1 MARLRKAQDG
11 RDGRDG
17 APGRDGERGPEG
29 PRGPAG
35 KDGAPGRDG
44 KPAAENLVEINA
56 GIAALLARECT
67 AEHVAGGYTVGDVL
81 RILAAVAV
89 GKTTITSPGAGSAF
103 VTFRSI
109 DDALDTVAATMSG
122 SERVS
127 VTLDPTETS

>member
-1 MARLRKAQDG
+1 MYGHRYFGARYFGGSFFGDG
-11 RDGRDG
+11 G
-17 APGRDGERGPEG
+17 A
-29 PRGPAG
+29 AG
-35 KDGAPGRDG
+35 AGAS
-44 KPAAENLVEINA
+44 AAEIWAYVLPNGKSAAQNVVEINE
-56 GIAALLARECT
+56 GITALLAQQCT

-109 DDALDTVAATMSG
+109 DDSLDAVEATMSG

>member
-1 MARLRKAQDG
+1 MFGHRYFGARYFGGTFFGDG
-11 RDGRDG
+11 GSSG
-17 APGRDGERGPEG
+17 TGSSAAEIWGYVLGNGKT
-29 PRGPAG
+29 AG
-35 KDGAPGRDG
+35 
-44 KPAAENLVEINA
+44 ENLVEINA

-109 DDALDTVAATMSG
+109 DDALDAVEATMSG

>member
-1 MARLRKAQDG
+1 MFGARYFG
-11 RDGRDG
+11 NGGTG
-17 APGRDGERGPEG
+17 ATGGG
-29 PRGPAG
+29 
-35 KDGAPGRDG
+35 GAS
-44 KPAAENLVEINA
+44 AAEIWAYTLSNGKSAGTTLVELHA
-56 GIAALLARECT
+56 AALAILAKEAT
-67 AEHVAGGYTVGDVL
+67 SEHVAGGFSVGDIL

-109 DDALDTVAATMSG
+109 DDALDVVEATMSG

>member
-1 MARLRKAQDG
+1 MFGHRYFGGAYFGGAFFGDG
-11 RDGRDG
+11 GSSG
-17 APGRDGERGPEG
+17 SSAS
-29 PRGPAG
+29 
-35 KDGAPGRDG
+35 
-44 KPAAENLVEINA
+44 AAEIWAYVLGNGKSAGQNLVEINA
-56 GIAALLARECT
+56 GITALLARECT

-109 DDALDTVAATMSG
+109 DDALDAVEATMSG

>member
-1 MARLRKAQDG
+1 MYGHRYFGARYFGGAFFGDG
-11 RDGRDG
+11 GISG
-17 APGRDGERGPEG
+17 SSAS
-29 PRGPAG
+29 
-35 KDGAPGRDG
+35 
-44 KPAAENLVEINA
+44 AAEIWAYVLGNGKSAAQNLVEINA
-56 GIAALLARECT
+56 GITALLARECT

-109 DDALDTVAATMSG
+109 DDALDAVEATMSG

>member
-1 MARLRKAQDG
+1 MFGHRYFGARYFG
-11 RDGRDG
+11 GTFFGNGG
-17 APGRDGERGPEG
+17 A
-29 PRGPAG
+29 AG
-35 KDGAPGRDG
+35 ASAS
-44 KPAAENLVEINA
+44 AAEVWGYVLGNGKSAGQNLVEINA
-56 GIAALLARECT
+56 GIAALLSRECT

-89 GKTTITSPGAGSAF
+89 GKTTITSPGAGSAS

-109 DDALDTVAATMSG
+109 DDALDAVAATMSG

>member
-1 MARLRKAQDG
+1 MYGHRYFGARYFGGSFFGDG
-11 RDGRDG
+11 G
-17 APGRDGERGPEG
+17 A
-29 PRGPAG
+29 AG
-35 KDGAPGRDG
+35 AGAS
-44 KPAAENLVEINA
+44 AAEIWAYVLPNGKSAAQNVVEINE
-56 GIAALLARECT
+56 GITALLAQQCT

-109 DDALDTVAATMSG
+109 DDALDAVEATMSG